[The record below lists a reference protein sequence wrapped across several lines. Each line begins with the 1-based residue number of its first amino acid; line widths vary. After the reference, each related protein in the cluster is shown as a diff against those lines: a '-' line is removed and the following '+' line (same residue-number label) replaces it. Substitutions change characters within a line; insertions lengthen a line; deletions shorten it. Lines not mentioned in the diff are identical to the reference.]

1 MSLLCFSH
9 FSVVHLLVHSP
20 DTTDAIPTH
29 CLITK
34 EDLILGL
41 DKETQNTK
49 ILPSCFLTDI

>member
-1 MSLLCFSH
+1 MSFLCFSH
-9 FSVVHLLVHSP
+9 SSVVHLLVHSP
-20 DTTDAIPTH
+20 NTMDAIPTH

-49 ILPSCFLTDI
+49 ILPFCLLNDI